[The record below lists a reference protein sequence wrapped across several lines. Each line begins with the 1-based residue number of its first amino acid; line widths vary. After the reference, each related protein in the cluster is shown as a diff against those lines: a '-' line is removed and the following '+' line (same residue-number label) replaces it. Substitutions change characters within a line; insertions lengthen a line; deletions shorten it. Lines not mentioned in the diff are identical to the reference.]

1 MSFKQR
7 IKRMS
12 SQYQRF
18 VEKQGFPII
27 MTLCVAII
35 VLSAVWSGKMDT
47 MPPVPT
53 PPVDQAQSASLLQQQ
68 SLADITTAPTATT
81 APVSWQL
88 PLEKLSVL
96 RGFQHTRMTPSA
108 VSGIWQVHDAVDLQA
123 QYGAPVSAIA
133 DGKVT
138 ACCEEGILGVAVTV
152 DHGNGYIATYANLS
166 AIAALRTGDPVRKG
180 QVIGFAG
187 DSMLDEETLEPHL
200 HLQILHDGLAVDP
213 LLLFNK

>member
-1 MSFKQR
+1 MSFKQS

-27 MTLCVAII
+27 MTLCVAVI
-35 VLSAVWSGKMDT
+35 VLSAVWSGKMDET
-47 MPPVPT
+47 LPVPT
-53 PPVDQAQSASLLQQQ
+53 PPVDQAQSASLQQQ
-68 SLADITTAPTATT
+68 QLLADVTAVPAPTTP
-81 APVSWQL
+81 PVSWQL

-96 RGFQHTRMTPSA
+96 RGYQHARMAPSA
-108 VSGIWQVHDAVDLQA
+108 ISGIWQVHDAVDLQA
-123 QYGAPVSAIA
+123 QYGEPVFAIA
-133 DGKVT
+133 DGKAT
-138 ACCEEGILGVAVTV
+138 SCCEEGILGVAVTV

-166 AIAALRTGDPVRKG
+166 AIAALRAGDPVKRG

-187 DSMLDEETLEPHL
+187 DSMLDEETLESHL
-200 HLQILHDGLAVDP
+200 HLQICHDGLAVDP